1 MPEFDVVIVGA
12 GPAGCQC
19 ARLLAKA
26 NYQVLLVE
34 QHENFDR
41 NNFSSAGTPLETLE
55 QFDLPKEVVGSF
67 WQKIT
72 LITSNKNHS
81 WDSPHPLGAVLN
93 FAKLR
98 QFLAQEVV
106 NLGGQVWLGYRYLKY
121 VRADNKT
128 QVVLKQ
134 KSNQETITVTTKVL
148 VDATGF
154 ARAVMYP
161 NKQDKPDFLKGTG
174 IEYLIKVD
182 QEIFD
187 RVANCLTFFM
197 GYKWM
202 PKGYS
207 WIFPMENQLLKVGA
221 AYIHGQHTQIQEIKP
236 LKHYIQLILSE
247 HLNIT
252 NYEIIDIHGSILEY
266 SPGLNDIYYQDNIIA
281 IGDAVSTVNF
291 LGGEGIRHAMYG
303 AEIAVKYIERY
314 LQNQLNHFA
323 PYQKELKK
331 HFAPKWN
338 LSEKISRKVYLAY
351 EDEKIDR
358 RVSALTALSTQDLVE
373 ILFQYKLTKAYKVF
387 GSYLHWK
394 ILSFFTKLLRRSPIL
409 QPLK

>member
-1 MPEFDVVIVGA
+1 MPEFDVVIIGA

-19 ARLLAKA
+19 ARLLARS
-26 NYQVLLVE
+26 NYRVLLVE
-34 QHENFDR
+34 QHENFDH
-41 NNFSSAGTPLETLE
+41 NNFSSAGTPIETLE

-72 LITSNKNHS
+72 LITSKKNHS
-81 WDSPHPLGAVLN
+81 WDSSQRLGAVLN

-98 QFLAQEVV
+98 QFLTQEVIS
-106 NLGGQVWLGYRYLKY
+106 LGGKVLLGYRYLKY
-121 VRADNKT
+121 VQTENETR
-128 QVVLKQ
+128 VILRQ
-134 KSNQETITVTTKVL
+134 KINQETVTVTTKVL

-154 ARAVMYP
+154 TRAVMYP
-161 NKQDKPDFLKGTG
+161 HKQEKPDFLKGTG

-182 QEIFD
+182 QEVFD
-187 RVANCLTFFM
+187 RVANSLTFFM

-207 WIFPMENQLLKVGA
+207 WIFPMENKLLKVGA
-221 AYIHGQHTQIQEIKP
+221 AYIHGKHAQIQQIKH
-236 LKHYIQLILSE
+236 LKHYIELIISE
-247 HLNIT
+247 YLNVT
-252 NYEIIDIHGSILEY
+252 NYQLIDIHGSVLEY

-303 AEIAVKYIERY
+303 AEVAVKYIDRY
-314 LQNQLNHFA
+314 LQNKLTNFA

-358 RVSALTALSTQDLVE
+358 RVSALTALSTQELIE
-373 ILFQYKLTKAYKVF
+373 ILFDYKLTLAYKIF
-387 GSYLHWK
+387 GNYLSWK
-394 ILSFFTKLLRRSPIL
+394 ISNFIQKLI
-409 QPLK
+409 

>member
-1 MPEFDVVIVGA
+1 MPEFDVVIIGA

-19 ARLLAKA
+19 ARLLARS
-26 NYQVLLVE
+26 NYRVLLVE

-72 LITSNKNHS
+72 LITSKKNHS
-81 WDSPHPLGAVLN
+81 WDSSQPLGAILN

-106 NLGGQVWLGYRYLKY
+106 SLGGKVWLGYRYLKY
-121 VRADNKT
+121 VQTENETR
-128 QVVLKQ
+128 VVLRQ
-134 KSNQETITVTTKVL
+134 KSNQETVTVTTKVL

-154 ARAVMYP
+154 TRAVMYP
-161 NKQDKPDFLKGTG
+161 HKQDKPNFLKGTG
-174 IEYLIKVD
+174 IEYLIEVD
-182 QEIFD
+182 QEVFD
-187 RVANCLTFFM
+187 RVANSLTFFM

-207 WIFPMENQLLKVGA
+207 WIFPMENKLLKVGA
-221 AYIHGQHTQIQEIKP
+221 AYIHGEHAKIQQIKP
-236 LKHYIQLILSE
+236 LKHYIQLIISE
-247 HLNIT
+247 YLNIT
-252 NYEIIDIHGSILEY
+252 NYQIIDIHGSILEY

-303 AEIAVKYIERY
+303 AEIAVKYIDRY
-314 LQNQLNHFA
+314 LKNKLTNFA

-358 RVSALTALSTQDLVE
+358 RVSALTTLSTQDLVE
-373 ILFQYKLTKAYKVF
+373 ILFEYKLTKAYKVF
-387 GSYLHWK
+387 GNYLNRQ
-394 ILSFFTKLLRRSPIL
+394 ISSFFANLSRKIY
-409 QPLK
+409 KN

>member
-1 MPEFDVVIVGA
+1 MSEFDVVIIGA

-19 ARLLAKA
+19 ARLLARS
-26 NYQVLLVE
+26 NYRVLLVE

-72 LITSNKNHS
+72 IVTSNTNHS
-81 WDSPHPLGAVLN
+81 WDSAQPLGAVLN

-106 NLGGQVWLGYRYLKY
+106 SFGGKVWLGYRYLNY
-121 VRADNKT
+121 VRAENQT
-128 QVVLKQ
+128 QVVLRQ
-134 KSNQETITVTTKVL
+134 KNNQETVAVTTKVL

-154 ARAVMYP
+154 TRAVMYP
-161 NKQDKPDFLKGTG
+161 RKQDKPNFLKGTG
-174 IEYLIKVD
+174 IEYLIEVD
-182 QEIFD
+182 RKIFD

-207 WIFPMENQLLKVGA
+207 WIFPMENKLLKVGA
-221 AYIHGQHTQIQEIKP
+221 AYIHGQHAQIQQIKP
-236 LKHYIQLILSE
+236 LKYYIQLILSE
-247 HLNIT
+247 YLNIT
-252 NYEIIDIHGSILEY
+252 NYQIIDVHGSVLEY

-303 AEIAVKYIERY
+303 AEIAVKYIDRY
-314 LQNQLNHFA
+314 LQNKLTNFT

-351 EDEKIDR
+351 EDDKIDR
-358 RVSALTALSTQDLVE
+358 RISALTALSTQDLIE
-373 ILFQYKLTKAYKVF
+373 ILFDYKLTLAYKVF
-387 GSYLHWK
+387 GNYLSRK
-394 ILSFFTKLLRRSPIL
+394 ILNFIQKYI
-409 QPLK
+409 